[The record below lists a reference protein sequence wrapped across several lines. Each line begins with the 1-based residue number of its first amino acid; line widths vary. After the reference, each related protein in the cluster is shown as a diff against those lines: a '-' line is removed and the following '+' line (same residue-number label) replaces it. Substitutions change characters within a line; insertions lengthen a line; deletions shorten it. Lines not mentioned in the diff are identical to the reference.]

1 MEHKAITHER
11 FRTDAHYVK
20 ATRAMKEAAMTWG
33 DADGEY
39 LSDAVG
45 FADRFDEESGFG
57 MRDTT
62 EFVH

>member
-1 MEHKAITHER
+1 
-11 FRTDAHYVK
+11 
-20 ATRAMKEAAMTWG
+20 MTWG

-39 LSDAVG
+39 LSAAVG
-45 FADRFDEESGFG
+45 FADGFDGGSGFG